1 MTATSP
7 APQKTAHA
15 QAPES
20 HRRRVF
26 GVWWWEVFRVLVVAL
41 IGAGCGAF
49 FSHTAAGALST
60 ASLYFLNHLRRLA
73 QLRAW
78 TEQPKAAAL
87 PEPTGTWG
95 DIFDR
100 LQDMQRRNR
109 KKRKRLSAMLA
120 EFQASTA
127 ALPDGAVVLGA
138 RGEIA
143 WFNQAAQTLLG
154 LRSAYDVGL
163 RISNLIRHPAFTQ
176 YFASGDY
183 ADEVEAP
190 SPISSASTLLL
201 RIIPYGNSQRLL
213 IVRDISELKRLETA
227 RRDFVANASHEL
239 RTPLTVLRG
248 YLDMMEPETR
258 DRAPLQEWRTPI
270 EEMRIQATRMD
281 SLIRDML
288 RLARL
293 DGNVAAKQELIAVPA
308 LLERVMEE
316 ARALSKGR
324 HIFEVSV
331 DESLLLGDE
340 SDVQS
345 IFTNL
350 VSNAVRY
357 TPDGG
362 LISVAWA
369 AEPSGAR
376 FTVSDTGIGIA
387 AQDMP
392 RLTERFYRIDAGRSR
407 ATGGTGLGLSITK
420 HALERHD
427 GRMEIESQPGK
438 GSTFTCHFPETR
450 IHRKV

>member
-1 MTATSP
+1 MNVNSP
-7 APQKTAHA
+7 
-15 QAPES
+15 QAGRDAKPLKS

-26 GVWWWEVFRVLVVAL
+26 SAWCSEVLRVV
-41 IGAGCGAF
+41 IGAAIGTAVGAV
-49 FSHTAAGALST
+49 FSYPLLGLLLAIG
-60 ASLYFLNHLRRLA
+60 LYFIIHLLHFA
-73 QLRAW
+73 ELRAW
-78 TEQPKAAAL
+78 VEQPKASIL
-87 PEPTGTWG
+87 SEPAGTWG

-100 LQDMQRRNR
+100 LLEMRRHSR
-109 KKRKRLSAMLA
+109 KKQKKLTAMLA
-120 EFQASTA
+120 EYQASTA

-138 RGEIA
+138 RGEIV
-143 WFNQAAQTLLG
+143 WFNQAAQMLLG
-154 LRSAYDVGL
+154 LRSADDIGL
-163 RISNLIRHPAFTQ
+163 RISNLIRHPAFIS
-176 YFASGDY
+176 YFSKSDY
-183 ADEVEAP
+183 AHEVEAP
-190 SPISSASTLLL
+190 SPISSGSTLLL

-213 IVRDISELKRLETA
+213 IVRDISELKRLAAA

-248 YLDMMEPETR
+248 YLDMLEPETQ
-258 DRAPLQEWRTPI
+258 DHGALGEWRAPI
-270 EEMRIQATRMD
+270 EEMRNQAARMD

-308 LLERVMEE
+308 LVERVVEE
-316 ARALSKGR
+316 ARALSKDR
-324 HIFEVSV
+324 HVFEVSV

-357 TPDGG
+357 TPEGG
-362 LISVAWA
+362 LIRVVWE
-369 AEPSGAR
+369 AESSGAK
-376 FTVSDTGIGIA
+376 FVVSDSGIGIA

-407 ATGGTGLGLSITK
+407 ATGGTGLGLAITK

-427 GRMEIESQPGK
+427 GRLEIESQPGQ
-438 GSTFTCHFPETR
+438 GSTFTCHFPEQR
-450 IHRKV
+450 IRQTV